1 MGKQRVK
8 KELIESSKKIDKD
21 RERKGASEG
30 EITRRKEVR
39 KMPRLKD
46 KKEKER
52 MIKNKKST
60 SNIGPGGNYPAPS

>member
-8 KELIESSKKIDKD
+8 KELIESSKKIDNE

-30 EITRRKEVR
+30 EITRRREVR

-46 KKEKER
+46 KKRER
-52 MIKNKKST
+52 ENDKK
-60 SNIGPGGNYPAPS
+60 